1 MTSRVRRRSRRF
13 WTARAR
19 CRCCSDAEPLGSQ
32 ASTRPNA
39 VGGSPSLLRLE
50 SYHVSASYLSY
61 SQTARQL
68 ATTIPDVF

>member
-1 MTSRVRRRSRRF
+1 MTSKARRRSRRF

-39 VGGSPSLLRLE
+39 VGGSPGVLCLE
-50 SYHVSASYLSY
+50 SYHVSASYLFIDKEPGSWL
-61 SQTARQL
+61 QL
-68 ATTIPDVF
+68 PDVF